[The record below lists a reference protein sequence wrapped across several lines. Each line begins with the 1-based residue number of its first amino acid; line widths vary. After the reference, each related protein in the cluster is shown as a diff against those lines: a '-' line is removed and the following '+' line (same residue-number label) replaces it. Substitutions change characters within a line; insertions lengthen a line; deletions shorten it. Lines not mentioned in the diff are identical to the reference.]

1 MIWPL
6 NFSQGRP
13 AQLTSTLIGASAG
26 LGFRVLPDSGDK
38 LWDEII
44 TLRER
49 VLLASTASS
58 EDPEVDYSDIAALR
72 RRLDA
77 RPYYL
82 Q

>member
-1 MIWPL
+1 M
-6 NFSQGRP
+6 
-13 AQLTSTLIGASAG
+13 
-26 LGFRVLPDSGDK
+26 PDSGDE
-38 LWDEII
+38 LLDEII
-44 TLRER
+44 ALRER

-82 Q
+82 QWVSHVTC